1 MNDKRNKLI
10 IHNCITNQQMQCI
23 YTVKRIVSKQTKTL
37 WFPAVMHSGF
47 ALRSSVSIIRHFLQ
61 IILFFLPWFIR
72 KKIVQSII
80 SYASTFFIN
89 LRSLILQQS
98 KFDLFIIKEVP
109 WVVNNN
115 HFDVKISYTIVLVIH
130 YFCEKTAK
138 SSTYMYMHKI
148 LTISNIFKHNS
159 SSKQDLY
166 NFVDLPTQYS
176 CPLER
181 RTVSLSLHDVV
192 QFLRT

>member
-1 MNDKRNKLI
+1 MIYSQK
-10 IHNCITNQQMQCI
+10 NCAK
-23 YTVKRIVSKQTKTL
+23 Y
-37 WFPAVMHSGF
+37 H
-47 ALRSSVSIIRHFLQ
+47 
-61 IILFFLPWFIR
+61 FIR
-72 KKIVQSII
+72 LDIFYQFTQPYFTAKQIRLVYK
-80 SYASTFFIN
+80 
-89 LRSLILQQS
+89 
-98 KFDLFIIKEVP
+98 KEVP

>member
-1 MNDKRNKLI
+1 
-10 IHNCITNQQMQCI
+10 
-23 YTVKRIVSKQTKTL
+23 
-37 WFPAVMHSGF
+37 MHSGF

-61 IILFFLPWFIR
+61 IILLFFLPWFIR